1 MDLPSFAWAENVF
14 DAPGISSGGE
24 LTSLA
29 LARARVVFVSNLP
42 ENRMLTYQGN
52 SQRPPTK
59 VYASVASD
67 GEVVDSN
74 GFAPRLLANDDDLSV
89 DGIQWTRTIMVPSPA
104 GTLTMVPVTFVAAVN
119 GSTVGPTTATL
130 VPPGEPG
137 EGEDP
142 IVIGGG
148 EL

>member
-1 MDLPSFAWAENVF
+1 MDLPSFAWAENIF

-104 GTLTMVPVTFVAAVN
+104 GTLTMVPITFVAPLD
-119 GSTVGPTTATL
+119 GESVGPSTATI
-130 VPPGEPG
+130 VPPLEP
-137 EGEDP
+137 DP
-142 IVIGGG
+142 DEEPLVIDGGAP
-148 EL
+148 